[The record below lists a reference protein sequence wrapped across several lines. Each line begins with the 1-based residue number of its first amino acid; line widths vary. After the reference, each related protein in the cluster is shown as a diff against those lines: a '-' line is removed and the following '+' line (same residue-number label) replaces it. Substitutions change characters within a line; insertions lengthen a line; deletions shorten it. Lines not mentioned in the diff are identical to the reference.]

1 MPVSTSVFMRA
12 ALCLP
17 LLGVAACDEVAL
29 AGDSGGTLSESRGQR
44 TCVKAVAD
52 QTKAT
57 GVTINTTIPV
67 IEENYFVVDVPNGN
81 SWTCIT
87 DESGRATQ
95 IAERNA

>member
-1 MPVSTSVFMRA
+1 MPVSSSFVLRS

-29 AGDSGGTLSESRGQR
+29 AGDPVALADARGQR

-52 QTKAT
+52 QTGAS

-67 IEENYFVVDVPNGN
+67 IEENYFIVDVPNAN
-81 SWTCIT
+81 PWTCIT
-87 DESGRATQ
+87 DENGRATQ
-95 IAERNA
+95 LA